1 MKVLISVYVFVSGS
15 TERQS
20 RRKMDP
26 SRRGGLTNDWEAMDP
41 KRKGR
46 KWETIRDEYE
56 ELKDRIVYALKVTTW
71 I

>member
-20 RRKMDP
+20 RRKWT
-26 SRRGGLTNDWEAMDP
+26 RREEEVLQMAERQWDP